1 MVFICK
7 IKSCGA
13 KKERTKIFC
22 GYYMSFGEA
31 AIYNVAT
38 VAERIFGGSKGY
50 D

>member
-1 MVFICK
+1 MKGQKC
-7 IKSCGA
+7 SN
-13 KKERTKIFC
+13 C